1 MLRTNLATRP
11 FYNDQ
16 AVRLA
21 IGVGFA
27 VIAALTL
34 FNMARIVTLNRRN
47 AELVASAEAG
57 ESRANALREQARKVR
72 ETLDSSDAALIQ
84 ASAREANLLIE
95 RRAFSWT
102 ELFNRLEETL
112 PADVR
117 VGAVQPQID
126 TNGRMLIVATVYSRR
141 IERLAKY
148 CRVKTIGKR
157 MARCVRSYRATIT
170 RSVRPSP
177 RHQRLI
183 HRKRRPPTV
192 HRARQ
197 RPPEARDETE
207 LRRRRR
213 AVVTRPP

>member
-16 AVRLA
+16 AVRFA

-34 FNMARIVTLNRRN
+34 FNMARIVTLNGRN
-47 AELVASAEAG
+47 AELVASGEAA

-84 ASAREANLLIE
+84 ASAREANMLIE

-126 TNGRMLIVATVYSRR
+126 NTGRMLIVATVYSRR
-141 IERLAKY
+141 IEDLDHFIAQLEGTSAFSKILSRQDDREEDGTL
-148 CRVKTIGKR
+148 
-157 MARCVRSYRATIT
+157 
-170 RSVRPSP
+170 RSVIQGYYHPERAAKPASPASDSQEAPATNRAPSAP
-177 RHQRLI
+177 G
-183 HRKRRPPTV
+183 PPGGG
-192 HRARQ
+192 R
-197 RPPEARDETE
+197 
-207 LRRRRR
+207 
-213 AVVTRPP
+213 

>member
-16 AVRLA
+16 AVRVAL
-21 IGVGFA
+21 GVGIA
-27 VIAALTL
+27 VVAALTL
-34 FNMARIVTLNRRN
+34 FNMARIVTLTGRN
-47 AELVASAEAG
+47 AELVASAEAA

-84 ASAREANLLIE
+84 ASSREANMLIE

-126 TNGRMLIVATVYSRR
+126 NEGRMLIVATVYSRR
-141 IERLAKY
+141 IEDLDLFIAQLEGTTAFSKMLSRQDDREEDGTL
-148 CRVKTIGKR
+148 
-157 MARCVRSYRATIT
+157 
-170 RSVRPSP
+170 RSVIQGYYHPERAAKTAPPASDSQEAPATNGAPSAPSP
-177 RHQRLI
+177 
-183 HRKRRPPTV
+183 PGG
-192 HRARQ
+192 AR
-197 RPPEARDETE
+197 
-207 LRRRRR
+207 
-213 AVVTRPP
+213 